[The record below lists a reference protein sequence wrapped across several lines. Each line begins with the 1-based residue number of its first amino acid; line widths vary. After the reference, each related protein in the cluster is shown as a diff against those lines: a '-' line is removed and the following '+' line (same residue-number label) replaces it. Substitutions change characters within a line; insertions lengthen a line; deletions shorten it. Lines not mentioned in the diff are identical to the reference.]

1 MRHFPQD
8 EQALLARRLLQGKNV
23 SVATVRILEGI
34 LLSTDP
40 SAQVLLSQAYSRELR
55 RSNSSGGT
63 KSVSFPK
70 VIRCLPI

>member
-55 RSNSSGGT
+55 RSNSSDGT